1 MPLTLRTVEPTDV
14 SLNRIPAYTPG
25 RRIDE
30 LQCVANGTLANMM
43 RQLGTLSAHGAQLF
57 EDLNKSLEGIDRRLE
72 ALGLR
77 STNLQEK
84 IQMGAGASQDG
95 KLNKIT
101 YTHLFTRLQAASTT
115 ISGANLTK
123 PLMTLTNTL

>member
-14 SLNRIPAYTPG
+14 SLNRIPVKIPG
-25 RRIDE
+25 QRIEE

-43 RQLGTLSAHGAQLF
+43 RQLGTLSSHGAQLF

-77 STNLQEK
+77 STSLQEK

-95 KLNKIT
+95 EFFWKVLSI
-101 YTHLFTRLQAASTT
+101 F
-115 ISGANLTK
+115 
-123 PLMTLTNTL
+123 

>member
-1 MPLTLRTVEPTDV
+1 MPLTLRTVEPIDV
-14 SLNRIPAYTPG
+14 SLNRIPANVPN

-43 RQLGTLSAHGAQLF
+43 RQLGTLSSHGSQLF
-57 EDLNKSLEGIDRRLE
+57 EDLNKSLEAIDRRLE

-84 IQMGAGASQDG
+84 IQMGTGASQEG
-95 KLNKIT
+95 KL
-101 YTHLFTRLQAASTT
+101 F
-115 ISGANLTK
+115 
-123 PLMTLTNTL
+123 